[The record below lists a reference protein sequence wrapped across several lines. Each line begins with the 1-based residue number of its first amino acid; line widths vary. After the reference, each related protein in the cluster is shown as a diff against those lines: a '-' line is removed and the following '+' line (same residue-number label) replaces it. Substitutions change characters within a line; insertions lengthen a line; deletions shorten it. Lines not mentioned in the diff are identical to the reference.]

1 MSGGLLTVFGRF
13 APLLIIGAVITSIG
27 GGLLYSLDI
36 GSPTSHWIG
45 YQVLAGIGFGICFQT
60 PIMVGQALAKAEDV
74 ATVTAILMCK
84 STQASYRLCPF

>member
-1 MSGGLLTVFGRF
+1 MSGGLLTIFGRF
-13 APLLIIGAVITSIG
+13 APLLIVGAVITSIG
-27 GGLLYSLDI
+27 GGLLYTLDV

-60 PIMVGQALAKAEDV
+60 PIAVGQALAEPEDV

-84 STQASYRLCPF
+84 STYSSRHLHFP